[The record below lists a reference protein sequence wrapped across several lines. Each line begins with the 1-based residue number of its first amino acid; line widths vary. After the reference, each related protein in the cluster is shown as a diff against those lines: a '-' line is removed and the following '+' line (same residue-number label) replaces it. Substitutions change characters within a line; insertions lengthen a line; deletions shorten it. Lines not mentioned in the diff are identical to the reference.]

1 MNNLIEIT
9 KRKVILGK
17 TISFLKK
24 MILFASSNNQ
34 VITMPSD
41 NYIKLLQYNSNK
53 TALLLIPIIVAKARH
68 PV

>member
-1 MNNLIEIT
+1 
-9 KRKVILGK
+9 
-17 TISFLKK
+17 

-41 NYIKLLQYNSNK
+41 NYIKLLQCNSNK
-53 TALLLIPIIVAKARH
+53 TALLLISIIAAKARY

>member
-1 MNNLIEIT
+1 
-9 KRKVILGK
+9 
-17 TISFLKK
+17 